1 VGKSGGISQSTQDAE
16 IGIAQQQTDIA
27 QSANQRAGQLFQ
39 ASFPGFEQSEQ
50 YYQQLASGDPAA
62 IARAIAP
69 ATQQINEQA
78 DASKKRI
85 EQDAPRGGTKNL
97 ALEENDIN
105 KGAQVGNLA
114 TQSYLGSFQNLAGL
128 AGQGVGE
135 STSQTGTA
143 INGLSAAGNQYSNVA
158 NQEAEGKASQL
169 GFISSLAGSGA
180 SLAALCWIAEELWGK
195 ESYKTFT
202 MRRYFRARLHGHWL
216 GRYAYRMY
224 ARYGEGVAEE
234 MRHSPL
240 LRSVMRWIFN
250 RLLWMAERAVFTVM
264 ELEVAHGGRNSAT

>member
-1 VGKSGGISQSTQDAE
+1 MGKSGGISQSTQDAE
-16 IGIAQQQTDIA
+16 VGIAQQQTDIA
-27 QSANQRAGQLFQ
+27 AQASSRADQLFS

-69 ATQQINEQA
+69 ATQQINQQS

-85 EQDAPRGGTKNL
+85 EQDAPRGGAKNL

-114 TQSYLGSFQNLAGL
+114 TQSYLSSFQNLAGL

-135 STSQTGTA
+135 STASTSTA
-143 INGLSAAGNQYSNVA
+143 LNGLSAAGNQYSNVA
-158 NQEAEGKASQL
+158 NQQAEGKASQL

-180 SLAALCWIAEELWGK
+180 SLAALCWIAEAIWGVDGL
-195 ESYKTFT
+195 ETYLVRSYF
-202 MRRYFRARLHGHWL
+202 MNYLQHRRFGKYAFRL
-216 GRYAYRMY
+216 YR
-224 ARYGEGVAEE
+224 RYGERVAKK
-234 MRHSPL
+234 MQTSRAT
-240 LRSVMRWIFN
+240 RWIFTAIFE
-250 RLLWMAERAVFTVM
+250 RILKRAERSMMTPW
-264 ELEVAHGGRNSAT
+264 ELGVYGS